1 MPAMPGLRPIAT
13 GLSVRPSNGVSGSIV
28 RPLDDRFVK
37 VAVVHDWLATH
48 AGAERALTEILAIWP
63 QAELFTLVDFLPP
76 ADRAFL
82 AGRRITT
89 SFLQHWPFARRH
101 FRKYVAWMR
110 RAMESFDLSGFDLVV
125 SSAHAFAKGVRTRPG
140 QYHLCYCYTPMR
152 YAWAMEGEYLDAF
165 GMSRGPLGWLA
176 RRELAS
182 LRQWDRA
189 AATRVTDMV
198 AISSYVASRIR
209 AAYGRES
216 PVIYPPV
223 DVEAFQLREAKEAF
237 YLTVSR
243 LVPYKNVATIVNAF
257 RALPDRQLVVIGEG
271 AELRAIARHCPAN
284 VQLLGRV
291 PESVVIDHMQRARA
305 FLFAAVEDFGIA
317 PVEALACGTPVI
329 ALAKG
334 GALET
339 VRGSVSDGRERTGVF
354 FEDATPESIV
364 EAVRRFE
371 VLDPAIDAQRCR
383 ARAMEFS
390 APRFRR
396 EFLAHAEAG
405 LAAYRGARAA

>member
-176 RRELAS
+176 RRELAL

-198 AISSYVASRIR
+198 AISSYVEIGR
-209 AAYGRES
+209 AH
-216 PVIYPPV
+216 V
-223 DVEAFQLREAKEAF
+223 
-237 YLTVSR
+237 
-243 LVPYKNVATIVNAF
+243 
-257 RALPDRQLVVIGEG
+257 
-271 AELRAIARHCPAN
+271 
-284 VQLLGRV
+284 
-291 PESVVIDHMQRARA
+291 
-305 FLFAAVEDFGIA
+305 
-317 PVEALACGTPVI
+317 
-329 ALAKG
+329 
-334 GALET
+334 
-339 VRGSVSDGRERTGVF
+339 
-354 FEDATPESIV
+354 
-364 EAVRRFE
+364 
-371 VLDPAIDAQRCR
+371 
-383 ARAMEFS
+383 
-390 APRFRR
+390 
-396 EFLAHAEAG
+396 
-405 LAAYRGARAA
+405 